1 METGSATRN
10 QILLRLKKAGP
21 QTVEELADNLDM
33 SSMGIRQHLTVLER
47 DGYITH
53 RQIRRHIGRP
63 KYQFALTP
71 GAETV
76 FPKSY
81 ANFATDILSEIEST
95 EGTARVV
102 ELIAGR
108 ATRHYE
114 SQQERVRQPTLTGRI
129 QALTKLL
136 TDDGSLPELT
146 SADGYFQLAIHNCN
160 IIDIAQRYP
169 QACQKEKSEF
179 SKLLGTNVIMES
191 SQASGDF
198 ECRFSVKKPAIER

>member
-1 METGSATRN
+1 METGSTTRN

-33 SSMGIRQHLTVLER
+33 SSMGIRQHLTVLEKDR
-47 DGYITH
+47 YITH
-53 RQIRRHIGRP
+53 RQVRRHIGRP
-63 KYQFALTP
+63 KYQFALTQ

-81 ANFATDILSEIEST
+81 ASFANDILDEVESK

-102 ELIAGR
+102 ELLAGR

-114 SQQERVRQPTLTGRI
+114 SQKERVQQPTLAARI
-129 QALTKLL
+129 NALAKLL
-136 TDDGSLPELT
+136 ADDGFLPELT
-146 SADGYFQLAIHNCN
+146 SVDGCFQLAIHNCN
-160 IIDIAQRYP
+160 IIDVARRFP

-179 SKLLGTNVIMES
+179 SKLLGANVIMES
-191 SQASGDF
+191 SQAGGDF
-198 ECRFSVKKPAIER
+198 ECRFRVKKPAID